1 MVKLLYLPFA
11 LVAGFI
17 SARLGRLLFRKVW
30 EKIDD
35 EPPPKPGS
43 GESTAG
49 KVIGAQ
55 ALQAGIMAA
64 TAATVNRGFAKAFHY
79 LVGAWPEKPAEPEEG

>member
-1 MVKLLYLPFA
+1 MVKLLYWPLS

-17 SARLGRLLFRKVW
+17 SARLGKTLFRKLW

-35 EPPPKPGS
+35 EPPPKAGS
-43 GESTAG
+43 GEGSAA

-64 TAATVNRGFAKAFHY
+64 SAATVHRAFAKSFHY
-79 LVGAWPEKPAEPEEG
+79 LVGAWPEKPAAEQD